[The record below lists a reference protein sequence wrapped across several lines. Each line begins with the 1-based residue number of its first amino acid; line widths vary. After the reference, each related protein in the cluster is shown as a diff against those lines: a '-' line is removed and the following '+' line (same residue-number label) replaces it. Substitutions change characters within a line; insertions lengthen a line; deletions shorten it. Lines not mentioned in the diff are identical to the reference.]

1 VAATRHGSLG
11 AKRLLSSV
19 PWPQIYS
26 GGSAR
31 NRDGLSRVCR
41 HSRIRLVPAHP
52 GVLANRAA
60 RGSALVQFGATMT
73 AARASHAATASL
85 VGAGKGVV
93 EHSKT
98 REIRRIGPTRSGLEC
113 QQ

>member
-1 VAATRHGSLG
+1 
-11 AKRLLSSV
+11 
-19 PWPQIYS
+19 
-26 GGSAR
+26 
-31 NRDGLSRVCR
+31 
-41 HSRIRLVPAHP
+41 
-52 GVLANRAA
+52 
-60 RGSALVQFGATMT
+60 MT